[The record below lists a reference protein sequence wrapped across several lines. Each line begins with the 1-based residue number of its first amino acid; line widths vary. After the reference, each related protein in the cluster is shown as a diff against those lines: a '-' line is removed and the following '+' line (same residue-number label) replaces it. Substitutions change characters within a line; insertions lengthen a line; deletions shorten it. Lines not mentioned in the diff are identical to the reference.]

1 MVQNLQK
8 IKEESEK
15 REKEYEDWLKQ
26 IEEERR
32 NRPPIFTPMVKL
44 WILCFIIM
52 IASLV
57 YKECYLVQYSDDWR
71 FFSAI
76 HIITALICILG
87 VTIHNIKTQHV
98 FDEDIE
104 QINSYIKETPII
116 RTERNK
122 IYANDRE
129 RYEHILGKFQDYVRL
144 AKRLF
149 FFGIIGLTVVFFIW
163 DITQYFLAPNAY
175 VVRLT
180 SDIGWTI
187 SAHQIYFLGLI
198 LTGGSIIVSV
208 MLREYI
214 KSITGFFTT
223 IVHLG
228 SLIDTI
234 SNLKNK
240 ADQKFWLC
248 FFIKH
253 YYWL

>member
-1 MVQNLQK
+1 MVQDLQK

-32 NRPPIFTPMVKL
+32 NRLPLFTPMVKL
-44 WILCFIIM
+44 WILCFIIT
-52 IASLV
+52 ITSLI
-57 YKECYLVQYSDDWR
+57 YKECYLVRYSDNWR

-76 HIITALICILG
+76 HVITALICILG

-116 RTERNK
+116 RTKRNK

-129 RYEHILGKFQDYVRL
+129 YYERILGKFQDYILL

-163 DITQYFLAPNAY
+163 DITQHFLTPNAY

-187 SAHQIYFLGLI
+187 SAHQIYFLGII
-198 LTGGSIIVSV
+198 LAGGSIVVSV
-208 MLREYI
+208 ILREYV
-214 KSITGFFTT
+214 KSLAGLFIT

-234 SNLKNK
+234 SNLTNK
-240 ADQKFWLC
+240 ADQKS
-248 FFIKH
+248 
-253 YYWL
+253 